1 MAKRARKHKQ
11 TEAEL
16 AEIEADRIAAFEDNT
31 DQPTPPAELEVI
43 FTPDPV
49 AEEEAR
55 HEDYE
60 DFESA
65 MEGDAAPMEGEAE
78 LDPERNS
85 VVKGKFKQRYAENA
99 ALIGDKRKQVK
110 RSNWDWLAQM
120 LAAFC
125 LNDKGG
131 KIDIGAFIDIL
142 DANGVDHSNWGGSP
156 LSDKPKTKGWEG
168 RFRMTG
174 RVALQKIVA
183 NAGMLKWPGDQEP
196 SAAPAEW
203 CGRYKTKES

>member
-43 FTPDPV
+43 FEPQMEEPDL
-49 AEEEAR
+49 EEAER
-55 HEDYE
+55 LATELAE
-60 DFESA
+60 Q
-65 MEGDAAPMEGEAE
+65 EAE